1 MSKRASWRGLHEL
14 ADAKERAK
22 EVELAIENLLKEHKG
37 FSKNEIK
44 NHSDRFCEEL
54 EDLIAEIK
62 EKQNEILQDLEEHRK
77 KLLAKERFLRRHY
90 KSH

>member
-1 MSKRASWRGLHEL
+1 MPKQVSWRGLHEL
-14 ADAKERAK
+14 ANAKEKAK

-37 FSKNEIK
+37 FSKNDIK
-44 NHSDRFCEEL
+44 NHSDRFSEEL

-62 EKQNEILQDLEEHRK
+62 EKQKDIIVALEDHRK